1 MSKYLSQGQPITII
15 TSRGDPSGVSFTT
28 LFSRWELTK
37 ALAMR
42 SIRSRFR
49 GTRLGIVWA
58 LVQPLFY
65 MAVLNLFFG
74 LIARFDSGDIPY
86 PLYLLT
92 GLVAF
97 QLFTKSISEGA
108 GSISGNQ
115 GILSKIYIPPIVF
128 PAASTI
134 SGLID
139 FVFPA
144 ILLVIFLVI
153 YQVQPTLN
161 LLFLPVPLFF
171 LVLLCSSAHLFM
183 SVVAVRFQD
192 VRMVVPI
199 VTQLLFFGT
208 PIFYSVALIPE
219 SYRALFGLNPMVG
232 IIEALRWS
240 LLGSAELPHLGLILT
255 SAAVTLL
262 GSLVSV
268 LTFRGLGRNLYNY
281 VG

>member
-1 MSKYLSQGQPITII
+1 MSKYLSHGQPITII
-15 TSRGDPSGVSFTT
+15 TPSGDPSGVSFTM

-58 LVQPLFY
+58 LAQPLFY

-74 LIARFDSGDIPY
+74 LIARFDSGNVPY

-108 GSISGNQ
+108 GSIGGNQ

-128 PAASTI
+128 PAASAI

-144 ILLVIFLVI
+144 ILLVVFLVL
-153 YQVQPTLN
+153 YQVSPTLN
-161 LLFLPVPLFF
+161 LIFLPIPLFF
-171 LVLLCSSAHLFM
+171 LVLLCSAAHLFM

-208 PIFYSVALIPE
+208 PIFYPMSLIPE
-219 SYRALFGLNPMVG
+219 PYVVFFGLNPMVG
-232 IIEALRWS
+232 LIEALRWS
-240 LLGSAELPHLGLILT
+240 LLGSAELPNLSLLLI
-255 SAAVTLL
+255 SATVIIIASLIAVI
-262 GSLVSV
+262 
-268 LTFRGLGRNLYNY
+268 TFRSLGRNLYNY